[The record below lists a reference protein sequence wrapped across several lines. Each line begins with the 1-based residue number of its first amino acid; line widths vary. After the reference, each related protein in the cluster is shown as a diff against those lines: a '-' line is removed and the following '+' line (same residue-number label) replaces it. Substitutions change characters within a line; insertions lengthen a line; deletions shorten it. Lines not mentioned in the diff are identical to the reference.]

1 MTNFDPDG
9 KILLDKAVQL
19 KPYIPREPIAWESMT
34 DDEIM
39 QYAGTDLVVDTECYS
54 NYFLIAFK
62 HLLTGKIII
71 IEFTDQWI
79 SNNDRKL
86 SWIMQSYRTIGFNS
100 NKYDI
105 PLIWL
110 AYKMPNTKI
119 LKEASNTLIFNNTF
133 PQALQTEYN
142 FKIHKTNHVDLIE
155 VAPLTGSLKLYGA
168 RLHSKRI
175 QELPYVHNKELSNAE
190 IKIVRDYCI
199 NDLDNTELLYNN
211 LSDQLALRQSL
222 SIQYKQDLM
231 SKSDAQIAEAVI
243 CGELKRLTGKWP
255 KRPEKQI
262 GAVHSY
268 KAPAFISFQ
277 TEKLQ
282 KLLRLI
288 ENAQYQVLEN
298 GRVVVPKEIADANI
312 SIGGSI
318 YRIGNGGLHSSEK
331 QTVIKSDDNYLLLD
345 RDVASYYPAIIL
357 NCRLF
362 PQHLGEDF
370 LRVYE
375 ILVNRRLE
383 AKKAKNTSVADS
395 LKITINGTFGKLG
408 SPYSVLYAPHL
419 MIQVTVT
426 GQLILLMFIEFLE
439 LQGIEVVSAN
449 TDGIIIKCHK
459 NKLELMRETFRRI
472 EGLVNLV
479 TEETEYAA
487 LYSRDVNAYLAV
499 KKDGKSKGKNLY
511 YDPWGSGDSKD
522 AIWRFHKN
530 PNAQICTEA
539 LTKLITQNVPI
550 EKTIRECKDIT
561 RFVCVKNVTGGA
573 HKDGDYLGKVIRFYY
588 STNTYGAINYVKN
601 NNKVP
606 DSDKAKP
613 LMDLPNEFPDDI
625 AYDIYIQ
632 KAVDMGFDLAYFS
645 KEKQIAFF

>member
-9 KILLDKAVQL
+9 KILIDNTVQL
-19 KPYIPREPIAWESMT
+19 KPYTPREPIVWESMT

-39 QYAGTDLVVDTECYS
+39 QYAGTDLVVDTESYP

-71 IEFTDQWI
+71 LED
-79 SNNDRKL
+79 SNWDSKKL
-86 SWIMQSYRTIGFNS
+86 AWIMNSYRTIGFYS

-110 AYKMPNTKI
+110 AYINYSPSI

-142 FKIHKTNHVDLIE
+142 FKIHKTKHVDLIE
-155 VAPLTGSLKLYGA
+155 VCPLTGSLKLYGA

-175 QELPYVHNKELSNAE
+175 QELPYVHNKELSNDE
-190 IKIVRDYCI
+190 ISVVRDYCI

-262 GAVHSY
+262 GAIHSY

-282 KLLRLI
+282 KLLQLI
-288 ENAQYQVLEN
+288 ESAQYEVLEN
-298 GRVVVPKEIADANI
+298 GRVIVPKEIADADI
-312 SIGGSI
+312 CIGNSI
-318 YRIGNGGLHSSEK
+318 YHIGNGGLHSSEK
-331 QTVIKSDDNYLLLD
+331 VCCVKSSEHFILVD

-357 NCRLF
+357 NCKLF

-408 SPYSVLYAPHL
+408 SLYSVLYAPDL

-426 GQLILLMFIEFLE
+426 GQLC
-439 LQGIEVVSAN
+439 
-449 TDGIIIKCHK
+449 IIKC
-459 NKLELMRETFRRI
+459 
-472 EGLVNLV
+472 
-479 TEETEYAA
+479 
-487 LYSRDVNAYLAV
+487 
-499 KKDGKSKGKNLY
+499 
-511 YDPWGSGDSKD
+511 
-522 AIWRFHKN
+522 
-530 PNAQICTEA
+530 
-539 LTKLITQNVPI
+539 
-550 EKTIRECKDIT
+550 
-561 RFVCVKNVTGGA
+561 
-573 HKDGDYLGKVIRFYY
+573 
-588 STNTYGAINYVKN
+588 
-601 NNKVP
+601 
-606 DSDKAKP
+606 
-613 LMDLPNEFPDDI
+613 
-625 AYDIYIQ
+625 
-632 KAVDMGFDLAYFS
+632 
-645 KEKQIAFF
+645 

>member
-9 KILLDKAVQL
+9 KILIDTAVQL
-19 KPYIPREPIAWESMT
+19 KPYVPREPIVWEEMT

-39 QYAGTDLVVDTECYS
+39 QYAGTDLVVDTESYP

-71 IEFTDQWI
+71 FENSTKED
-79 SNNDRKL
+79 SYKL

-110 AYKMPNTKI
+110 YYATRNAVL

-133 PQALQTEYN
+133 PQALQTEYK
-142 FKIHKTNHVDLIE
+142 FKIHKTNHIDLIE
-155 VAPLTGSLKLYGA
+155 VCPLTGSLKLYGA

-175 QELPYVHNKELSNAE
+175 QELPYAHNKELSNDE
-190 IKIVRDYCI
+190 IRVVRNYCI
-199 NDLDNTELLYNN
+199 NDLSNTELLFIN

-268 KAPAFISFQ
+268 KAPSFISFQ

-282 KLLRLI
+282 KLLQLI
-288 ENAQYQVLEN
+288 ESAQYEVLEN
-298 GRVVVPKEIADANI
+298 GRVIVPKEIADADINI
-312 SIGGSI
+312 GNGM

-331 QTVIKSDDNYLLLD
+331 MVSVKSDDKYLLLD

-408 SPYSVLYAPHL
+408 SPYSVLYAPDL

-426 GQLILLMFIEFLE
+426 GQLALLMLIEVLE
-439 LQGIEVVSAN
+439 MQGIKRC
-449 TDGIIIKCHK
+449 KCQY
-459 NKLELMRETFRRI
+459 RR
-472 EGLVNLV
+472 
-479 TEETEYAA
+479 Y
-487 LYSRDVNAYLAV
+487 
-499 KKDGKSKGKNLY
+499 
-511 YDPWGSGDSKD
+511 
-522 AIWRFHKN
+522 
-530 PNAQICTEA
+530 
-539 LTKLITQNVPI
+539 
-550 EKTIRECKDIT
+550 
-561 RFVCVKNVTGGA
+561 
-573 HKDGDYLGKVIRFYY
+573 
-588 STNTYGAINYVKN
+588 N
-601 NNKVP
+601 NRVR
-606 DSDKAKP
+606 
-613 LMDLPNEFPDDI
+613 
-625 AYDIYIQ
+625 
-632 KAVDMGFDLAYFS
+632 
-645 KEKQIAFF
+645 

>member
-1 MTNFDPDG
+1 
-9 KILLDKAVQL
+9 
-19 KPYIPREPIAWESMT
+19 
-34 DDEIM
+34 
-39 QYAGTDLVVDTECYS
+39 
-54 NYFLIAFK
+54 
-62 HLLTGKIII
+62 
-71 IEFTDQWI
+71 
-79 SNNDRKL
+79 
-86 SWIMQSYRTIGFNS
+86 MQSYRTIGFYS

-110 AYKMPNTKI
+110 AYINPFPSI

-142 FKIHKTNHVDLIE
+142 FKIHKTNHIDLIE
-155 VAPLTGSLKLYGA
+155 VCPLTGSLKLYGA

-175 QELPYVHNKELSNAE
+175 QELPYAHNKELSNDE
-190 IKIVRDYCI
+190 IRVVRDYCI
-199 NDLDNTELLYNN
+199 NDLDNTRLLFDN
-211 LSDQLALRQSL
+211 LTDQLALRQSL

-277 TEKLQ
+277 TEKFQ
-282 KLLRLI
+282 KLLQLI

-298 GRVVVPKEIADANI
+298 GRVIVPKEIADADI
-312 SIGGSI
+312 CIGNSI

-331 QTVIKSDDNYLLLD
+331 ICCVKSDEHFILVD

-357 NCRLF
+357 NCKLF

-408 SPYSVLYAPHL
+408 SPYSVLYAPDL

-426 GQLILLMFIEFLE
+426 GQLALLMLIERLH
-439 LQGIEVVSAN
+439 LWGIEVVSAN

-459 NKLELMRETFRRI
+459 NDIADMEQEIKAWEYCTKFT
-472 EGLVNLV
+472 

-511 YDPWGSGDSKD
+511 YDPWGSGDPKD

-573 HKDGDYLGKVIRFYY
+573 HKDGDYLGKVIRWYY
-588 STNTYGAINYVKN
+588 STNTYGTINYVKN

-625 AYDIYIQ
+625 AYDVYIQ
-632 KAVDMGFDLAYFS
+632 KSVDMGFDLAYFNR
-645 KEKQIAFF
+645 EKQIAFF